1 MFCLQP
7 SLDIFCRVIDN
18 FGDGGVCWRFAQ
30 RMQEGFG
37 WSVRLFIDQPS
48 LIDALAPQHKLYAQ
62 VRPWEAATALEPAQ
76 VVVEAFGCDPPSSYI
91 AAMANKNI
99 PPVWINLEY
108 FSAEQFALDC
118 HGLPSPQRNGLM
130 KYFFFPGVHP
140 QSGGLLTSQKKISA
154 LSDLPFMQEITAD
167 TLVCLMFCYP
177 YAPVEELMEDLR
189 ASLQPILLLVA
200 EGEVANLLL
209 GSKKTH
215 QTGSA
220 TLQRL
225 DFLPQSSFDH
235 LLARCDLAF
244 VRGEDSLARALLAGV
259 PHIWNIYAQTQETH
273 LLKLHAFLDWFLK
286 KAPDDLAVLNRQ
298 IHQAWNRG
306 TWPKGSFP
314 KLLEA
319 LPALGQHSKKMGLEL
334 LQTPDLG
341 ERFSEFVLK
350 KLNS

>member
-1 MFCLQP
+1 ME
-7 SLDIFCRVIDN
+7 LDIFCRVIDN
-18 FGDGGVCWRFAQ
+18 FGDAGVCWRLAQ

-37 WSVRLFIDQPS
+37 WSVRLFIDQPG
-48 LIDALAPQHKLYAQ
+48 LIEALAPQHRLYAQ
-62 VRPWEAATALEPAQ
+62 VYPWEAADGLHPAQ
-76 VVVEAFGCDPPSSYI
+76 VVVEAFGCDPPSAYI
-91 AAMANKNI
+91 AAMVSKNT

-140 QSGGLLTSQKKISA
+140 QSGGLLASQEKTST
-154 LSDLPFMQEITAD
+154 LPDLPFTQKITAD

-177 YAPVEELMEDLR
+177 YAPVEEFMADLQ
-189 ASLQPILLLVA
+189 STLQPVLLLLA
-200 EGEVANLLL
+200 EGEVANRML

-215 QTGSA
+215 QIGSA

-225 DFLPQSSFDH
+225 EFLPQSSFDH
-235 LLARCDLAF
+235 LLASCDLVF

-259 PHIWNIYAQTQETH
+259 PHIWNIYAQTQDTH
-273 LLKLHAFLDWFLK
+273 LIKLNAFLDWFLK
-286 KAPDDLAVLNRQ
+286 KAPDDLALFNRQ
-298 IHQAWNRG
+298 IHLAWNQG
-306 TWPKGSFP
+306 NWPKGSFS
-314 KLLEA
+314 KLLQA
-319 LPALGQHSKKMGLEL
+319 LPALCQHSKKMGLEL
-334 LQTPDLG
+334 MQTTDLG